1 LTVNKHLK
9 EITKDFPLKFTSNIK
24 DSLNLDLAVKETM
37 KNHYEKAF
45 SVHSPDELPM
55 LMEEENAIEFSG
67 GKLIEALITAEVTMI
82 DDDLA
87 SLDIADRLCYMDG
100 ERKLKFFKAYTKQN
114 CEIECFSN
122 ISVEVCGC
130 VSFDVVR
137 NQTTKV
143 CGLEES
149 KCVKALVNELK
160 FTEQSD
166 RKESCECLQ
175 TCNLINYAVDFIQTR
190 LSDP

>member
-100 ERKLKFFKAYTKQN
+100 ERQLKFFKAYTKQN

-143 CGLEES
+143 CGYDEDT
-149 KCVKALVNELK
+149 CVRNLKYDLQSELK
-160 FTEQSD
+160 SENLT
-166 RKESCECLQ
+166 KCECLNE
-175 TCNLINYAVDFIQTR
+175 CNSIKYAVEYFSTK